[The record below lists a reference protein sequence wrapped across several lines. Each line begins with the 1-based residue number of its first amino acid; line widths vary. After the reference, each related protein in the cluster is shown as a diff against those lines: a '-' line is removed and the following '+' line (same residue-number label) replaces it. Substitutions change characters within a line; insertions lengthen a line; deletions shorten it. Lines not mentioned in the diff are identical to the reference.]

1 MTFNELTAWIIA
13 KPFGRILIEHSET
26 KKSVVFF
33 LSCKGLDGQ
42 IYGIER
48 DVSRYDLVMLKDS
61 LDYHLGSIFDDI
73 VRQFDAI
80 CQPVTIEASNGAT

>member
-1 MTFNELTAWIIA
+1 MTFNELMAWIIA

-33 LSCKGLDGQ
+33 LSCKGPDGQ

-48 DVSRYDLVMLKDS
+48 DVSRHDLLMLKES
-61 LDYHLGSIFDDI
+61 LDWYLGLIFDDI
-73 VRQFDAI
+73 AREFDAI
-80 CQPVTIEASNGAT
+80 CPSMTTEASNK